1 MSKVRVIYRPDK
13 TVVVIHPAPNSKRQ
27 DETEEEWLERVFT
40 KAMQG
45 DLAGLLYDDIND
57 SELPPREDRRFWR
70 GEKQ

>member
-1 MSKVRVIYRPDK
+1 MKIRVVYKPDQII
-13 TVVVIHPAPNSKRQ
+13 VDIHPAPNSKRP
-27 DETEEEWLERVFT
+27 DETEEEWQERVFT

-45 DLAGLLYDDIND
+45 DLAGLPYNDMDD